1 MSGPNDWKMMHGNRT
16 GFARSKLAPVI
27 GLILLCGCAQHY
39 IIKLS
44 NGGQID
50 SVGKPKLVGGSFHYK
65 DALGRD
71 HLIPESRVLEME
83 PASMATEEQKTF
95 TPPKQYK
102 PRHWYLLWLA
112 SMNETAPVCVAV
124 QRDSSKRDE
133 VRTWNAAF

>member
-1 MSGPNDWKMMHGNRT
+1 MSGPNDLKVMHGNRK
-16 GFARSKLAPVI
+16 GFAGSKLAPVI

-44 NGGQID
+44 NGSHID
-50 SVGKPKLVGGSFHYK
+50 SAGKPKLVGGSFHYK

-95 TPPKQYK
+95 TPPKPHK

-112 SMNETAPVCVAV
+112 SIKETPPAGVAV
-124 QRDSSKRDE
+124 ESGRIRIRSGSIADG
-133 VRTWNAAF
+133 